1 MKREE
6 EPNITYFHYFFRARK
21 GEMKLKK
28 RGEMRGMKEK
38 EKEKRD
44 EEEEC
49 EETIYKSSTSTN
61 WVEHKWL
68 WIDNTTEMAR
78 LARIT
83 TDIH

>member
-1 MKREE
+1 MRERERDEVEEERGEKRE
-6 EPNITYFHYFFRARK
+6 
-21 GEMKLKK
+21 
-28 RGEMRGMKEK
+28 MKEK
-38 EKEKRD
+38 EKR

-49 EETIYKSSTSTN
+49 EETIYKSSTATN

-83 TDIH
+83 RDIH